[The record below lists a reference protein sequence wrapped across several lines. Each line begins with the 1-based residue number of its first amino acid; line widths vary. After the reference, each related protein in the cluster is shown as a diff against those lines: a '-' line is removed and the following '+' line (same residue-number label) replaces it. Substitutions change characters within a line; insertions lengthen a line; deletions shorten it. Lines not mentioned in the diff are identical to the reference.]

1 MKLRLVR
8 GVNKIK
14 NGAPGEGET
23 KLSSYKRL
31 PHGVYPKQILQY
43 SRMV

>member
-14 NGAPGEGET
+14 NGAREEGER
-23 KLSSYKRL
+23 KLSGYKRL

-43 SRMV
+43 SRVV